1 MKWMRS
7 GKSSKRERLVE
18 SLPEWCVTSEQVDAE
33 ELCVA
38 DVVLA
43 GPESRNGY
51 RYSERALREAVP
63 LYEGRPVFLDHAV
76 NANRPYERSTRDL
89 VGSVQN
95 ARFAEGKIRSEIRVL
110 DTESGR
116 MFLALAASETAN
128 VGMSH
133 VVIASRNKDKTV
145 VERIDEVISVDAVAF
160 PATTRTL
167 REQHREESVMAPGS
181 YEAVQTGID
190 EVLAAEGSERVAV
203 WDGYVAIR
211 SEDVAEGMY
220 AICEWWEAEDGS
232 FEVSEVVL
240 EIGEDELTSGEWWSR
255 LDGEGEVEEE
265 QIRRSGSARRRLR
278 GRRSATGVGPMLERM
293 RLPAGVVTEEF
304 RRCLGAVRD
313 PRVREQLISERK
325 RFVSLGPV
333 SCGRGSGGGV
343 SVDREFVRV
352 VRGG

>member
-1 MKWMRS
+1 MMWMRNR
-7 GKSSKRERLVE
+7 KTSKRERLVE
-18 SLPEWCVTSEQVDAE
+18 CSPEWSVTSEQVDAE

-43 GPESRNGY
+43 GAESRNGY
-51 RYSERALREAVP
+51 RYSEQALREAVS

-95 ARFAEGKIRSEIRVL
+95 ARFVEGKIRSEIRVL

-133 VVIASRNKDKTV
+133 VVIASRSKDKTV

-167 REQHREESVMAPGS
+167 REQQEDSVMAPGS
-181 YEAVQTGID
+181 YEAVLAGID

-211 SEDVAEGMY
+211 SGDVADGMS

-232 FEVSEVVL
+232 FEVSEIVL
-240 EIGEDELTSGEWWSR
+240 EIDEDELTSAEWWSR
-255 LDGEGEVEEE
+255 LEGEDEVEEE
-265 QIRRSGSARRRLR
+265 QVRRRVRTRKDSGRRRSVD
-278 GRRSATGVGPMLERM
+278 GVGPLLERM

-313 PRVREQLISERK
+313 PRVRERLISERK
-325 RFVSLGPV
+325 RFAAVGPV
-333 SCGRGSGGGV
+333 SCGRGSGREV
-343 SVDREFVRV
+343 AVDREFVRV
-352 VRGG
+352 VRGR